1 MAEWGQHSCP
11 HKAAIDVDGTSP
23 AALENRPRTNP
34 AAPPNLPRPSL
45 RQPPAARRFGVSR
58 LWAASSAL
66 FVWRPTSDFDAHVA
80 YPLCIQIL
88 ERLT

>member
-23 AALENRPRTNP
+23 AALDSRLRKNP
-34 AAPPNLPRPSL
+34 AAPPNLPRPFL
-45 RQPPAARRFGVSR
+45 RQPPAARRSVVSGP
-58 LWAASSAL
+58 WTASGAL
-66 FVWRPTSDFDAHVA
+66 LVLHPTSDFDAHVA
-80 YPLCIQIL
+80 YPLCIQIS